1 MMISK
6 KKTEIES
13 REMDIDPITNAE
25 FSTNNGWEKYQ
36 IDEISVMAISDNS
49 KQKTQKHYRMTI

>member
-1 MMISK
+1 
-6 KKTEIES
+6 
-13 REMDIDPITNAE
+13 MDIDPIANAE